1 MRSKKD
7 KDGALRCVK
16 CDRLMR
22 TGADMYGVELFPANL
37 PEKTF
42 HIHNGSSLCNKKN
55 QGATN

>member
-1 MRSKKD
+1 MPSKTD

-22 TGADMYGVELFPANL
+22 TGADMYGLELFPANL

-42 HIHNGSSLCNKKN
+42 HIHNSSSLCIKK
-55 QGATN
+55 